1 LKIAVVSDDGE
12 TVSQHFG
19 RAQQY
24 VVATVE
30 NGRIEK
36 REIRDKLGHMH
47 FEGQHG
53 HEEDREHHHGPE
65 AEHRHGLM
73 IEPIADCEVLIAGGM
88 GGGAY
93 EAIRSQGIR
102 PVLTD
107 VKLIDDAVRA
117 FVEGQLVDRRERI
130 HT

>member
-1 LKIAVVSDDGE
+1 MKIAVVSDDGE
-12 TVSQHFG
+12 TISQHFG

-24 VVATVE
+24 VVVTVE

-47 FEGQHG
+47 FEGQQA

-65 AEHRHGLM
+65 AEHRHGQM
-73 IEPIADCEVLIAGGM
+73 IEPIADCEVLIAGGI

-93 EAIRSQGIR
+93 EAIHSQGIR

-107 VKLIDDAVRA
+107 VKLIDDAVKA
-117 FVEGQLVDRRERI
+117 YVDGRLEDRTERI
-130 HT
+130 HH

>member
-1 LKIAVVSDDGE
+1 MKIAVVSDDGE

-53 HEEDREHHHGPE
+53 HEEDREHHYGPE

-107 VKLIDDAVRA
+107 VKSIDDAVRA
-117 FVEGQLVDRRERI
+117 FVEGKLVDRRERI